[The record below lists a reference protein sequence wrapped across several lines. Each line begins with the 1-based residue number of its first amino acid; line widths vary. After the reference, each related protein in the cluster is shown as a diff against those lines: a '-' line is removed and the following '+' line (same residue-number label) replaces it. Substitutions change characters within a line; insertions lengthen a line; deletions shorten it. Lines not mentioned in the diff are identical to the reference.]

1 MILLTISILALVYW
15 IMGKDVKPLLERVKS
30 VNWRSKMGE
39 IRDKL
44 QPWALKVGR
53 VAARPLVTFYYVMA
67 DEKTLTLDRVLIYAA
82 IAYTIV
88 PMDLLPRSVFKLL
101 GVLDDGAAILY
112 VYRKIKDRVTPRIK
126 AAVEDTLNEWFG
138 VEYVVVKRTNN
149 M

>member
-15 IMGKDVKPLLERVKS
+15 IMGKDVNPLIERVKS

-67 DEKTLTLDRVLIYAA
+67 DEKTSTLDRVLIYAA

-101 GVLDDGAAILY
+101 GVLDDGAAVLY

-126 AAVEDTLNEWFG
+126 ATVEDTLNEWFG
-138 VEYVVVKRTNN
+138 VEYVVVKSTNN

>member
-1 MILLTISILALVYW
+1 MILLTISILALAYW
-15 IMGKDVKPLLERVKS
+15 IMGKDVNPLLERVKS
-30 VNWRSKMGE
+30 VNWRSKMGDM
-39 IRDKL
+39 RDKL

-67 DEKTLTLDRVLIYAA
+67 DEKTSTLDRVLIYAA
-82 IAYTIV
+82 IAYTIM

-101 GVLDDGAAILY
+101 GVLDDGAAVLY

-138 VEYVVVKRTNN
+138 VEYVVVERTNN
-149 M
+149 V